1 MKLQRFNQFIA
12 HHWSGGMSASELF
25 DEFAEFDE
33 EEKKDMAEMLATL
46 MYNGDM
52 KVVEEELDLI
62 RSLPDRTPKR
72 RAK

>member
-33 EEKKDMAEMLATL
+33 EEKKDMAEMLAML
-46 MYNGDM
+46 MYSEKM
-52 KVVEEELDLI
+52 EEVEKEIDLI

-72 RAK
+72 RK